1 MRGPGAA
8 IMVSAA
14 TSDQQTTEIN
24 SELEVQV
31 PLLLEDP
38 LKALEPLL
46 QKVQGWE
53 EVNSREESQH
63 ACACKPSATGH
74 GSVGSQTTQ
83 AVVPPC
89 HNL

>member
-14 TSDQQTTEIN
+14 SSDQQTTEIN

-53 EVNSREESQH
+53 EVNSAKRVCMHVH
-63 ACACKPSATGH
+63 ASPAPLDMGR
-74 GSVGSQTTQ
+74 
-83 AVVPPC
+83 
-89 HNL
+89 